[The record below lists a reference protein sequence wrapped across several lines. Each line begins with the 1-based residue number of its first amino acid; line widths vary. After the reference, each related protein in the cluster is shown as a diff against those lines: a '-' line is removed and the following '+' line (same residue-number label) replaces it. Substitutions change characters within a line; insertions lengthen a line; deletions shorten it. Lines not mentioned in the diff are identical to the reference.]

1 MKMPA
6 HLKTEDSYT
15 NKATA
20 RKRRGI
26 SHVITTII
34 ISGVLLTI
42 LVVASYA
49 STVILES
56 QIAST
61 EFEQAKSNMMMLD
74 DVIQDVALRLGSGGY
89 VQFNQRSG
97 GIGIYEKTETVT
109 ILAPDLTPIFNK
121 STSMITLTYRTNRVP
136 TSELSLRGTSSL
148 IVNMTQTIGYLRVET
163 GQGAQ
168 VSLDY
173 NRTRVVP
180 TGALEVGGATYNF
193 IEITLIELVRGRTGG
208 SDTVSVKVRNT
219 AVNTSTSPTFNN
231 TGSLTVKFG
240 SRTGS
245 WTLPPGAPQT
255 VVIVSEVVIEV
266 SIS

>member
-1 MKMPA
+1 M
-6 HLKTEDSYT
+6 
-15 NKATA
+15 
-20 RKRRGI
+20 
-26 SHVITTII
+26 TTII

-49 STVILES
+49 STVIIES

-109 ILAPDLTPIFNK
+109 ILAPDLTPIFSKPVNLG
-121 STSMITLTYRTNRVP
+121 SLTYRANRVP
-136 TSELSLRGTSSL
+136 TSELSLRGNNSL
-148 IVNMTQTIGYLRVET
+148 IVNMTQAMGYLRVET
-163 GQGAQ
+163 GEGAE

-173 NRTRVVP
+173 DRTRIVS
-180 TGALEVGGATYNF
+180 TGALEIGGATYNF
-193 IEITLIELVRGRTGG
+193 IEITLMELVRGITGG

-219 AVNTSTSPTFNN
+219 GIDTSPSSPFQN
-231 TGSLTVKFG
+231 TGYLTVQFG
-240 SRTGS
+240 SRKET
-245 WTLPPGAPQT
+245 WPLPPGAPQT
-255 VVIVSEVVIEV
+255 VVIVSEIIIEV